1 MKTVMLVFGTRP
13 EAIKMCPLVNELK
26 TRKTI
31 RTVVCVTGQHR
42 QMLDQVLEA
51 FQTVPD
57 YDLSIMKTGQTLFDV
72 TTNILNRIGTVLDE
86 VKPDVVL
93 VHGDTSTTF
102 VTALACFYK
111 QIPVGHVEAGL
122 RTYNIYSP
130 YPEEFNRQA
139 VSIISAYNFAPTE
152 LARQNLLKEGKKAE
166 TIWVTGNDGHIY
178 LSVVPDK
185 GSFTEPTE
193 GYTPASA
200 QETADALLAQLDFVQ
215 YVDIAPG
222 LTLEDYYRTDPHWR
236 QECLISTAQTLAQA
250 MDVPLASDFQENAV
264 DTPFFGSYAG
274 KTDEPLTADTLR
286 YLIGGTLDAC
296 TVYDYETEAQEGLY
310 DLSAVDTKTPYD
322 LYLQGSKSLL
332 RIDSPLSA
340 TDKTLVVFRDSFGSS
355 LIPLLSE
362 SYRTIYA
369 VDIRY
374 LSSQMVGRFL
384 SFDGSED
391 VLFLYSTMVLQNSRT
406 MK

>member
-1 MKTVMLVFGTRP
+1 MRNTIVKGVVFVLLACAVVFGTAKWIP
-13 EAIKMCPLVNELK
+13 TQEAPSAAL
-26 TRKTI
+26 
-31 RTVVCVTGQHR
+31 
-42 QMLDQVLEA
+42 
-51 FQTVPD
+51 PD
-57 YDLSIMKTGQTLFDV
+57 VYVYQGYAV
-72 TTNILNRIGTVLDE
+72 TT
-86 VKPDVVL
+86 
-93 VHGDTSTTF
+93 
-102 VTALACFYK
+102 
-111 QIPVGHVEAGL
+111 EAGYDQKSL
-122 RTYNIYSP
+122 DY
-130 YPEEFNRQA
+130 A
-139 VSIISAYNFAPTE
+139 A
-152 LARQNLLKEGKKAE
+152 LKFQQLYDSYL
-166 TIWVTGNDGHIY
+166 TGNDGHIY

-185 GSFTEPTE
+185 GSFTAPPE

-200 QETADALLAQLDFVQ
+200 QETADTLLAQLDFVQ

-236 QECLISTAQTLAQA
+236 QECLVATAQTLAQA
-250 MDVPLASDFQENAV
+250 MDVPLAGDFQENAIDV
-264 DTPFFGSYAG
+264 PFYGAYAEKAG
-274 KTDEPLTADTLR
+274 EPLVADTLR
-286 YLIGGTLDAC
+286 YLTGEVLDAC
-296 TVYDYETEAQEGLY
+296 TVYDYETDAQEPLY
-310 DLSAVDTKTPYD
+310 DLSAVETDTPYD
-322 LYLQGSKSLL
+322 LYLQGSRSLL

-355 LIPLLSE
+355 LIPLLAE

>member
-1 MKTVMLVFGTRP
+1 MRNAIVKGVVFVLLACAVVFGTAKWIP
-13 EAIKMCPLVNELK
+13 TQEAPSAAL
-26 TRKTI
+26 
-31 RTVVCVTGQHR
+31 
-42 QMLDQVLEA
+42 
-51 FQTVPD
+51 PD
-57 YDLSIMKTGQTLFDV
+57 VYVYQGYAV
-72 TTNILNRIGTVLDE
+72 TT
-86 VKPDVVL
+86 
-93 VHGDTSTTF
+93 
-102 VTALACFYK
+102 
-111 QIPVGHVEAGL
+111 EAGYDQKSL
-122 RTYNIYSP
+122 DY
-130 YPEEFNRQA
+130 A
-139 VSIISAYNFAPTE
+139 A
-152 LARQNLLKEGKKAE
+152 LKFQQLYDSYL
-166 TIWVTGNDGHIY
+166 TGNDGHIY

-185 GSFTEPTE
+185 GSFTAPPE

-200 QETADALLAQLDFVQ
+200 QETADTLLAQLDFVQ

-236 QECLISTAQTLAQA
+236 QECLVATAQTLAQA
-250 MDVPLASDFQENAV
+250 MDVPLAGDFQENAIDV
-264 DTPFFGSYAG
+264 PFYGAYAEKVG
-274 KTDEPLTADTLR
+274 EPLVADTLR
-286 YLIGGTLDAC
+286 YLTGEVLDAC
-296 TVYDYETEAQEGLY
+296 TVYDYETDAQEPLY
-310 DLSAVDTKTPYD
+310 DLSAVETDTPYD
-322 LYLQGSKSLL
+322 LYLQGSRSLL

-355 LIPLLSE
+355 LIPLLAE

>member
-1 MKTVMLVFGTRP
+1 MRNAIVKGVVFVLLACAVVFGAAKWIPTQ
-13 EAIKMCPLVNELK
+13 EAPSAAL
-26 TRKTI
+26 
-31 RTVVCVTGQHR
+31 
-42 QMLDQVLEA
+42 
-51 FQTVPD
+51 PD
-57 YDLSIMKTGQTLFDV
+57 VYVHQGYAV
-72 TTNILNRIGTVLDE
+72 TT
-86 VKPDVVL
+86 
-93 VHGDTSTTF
+93 
-102 VTALACFYK
+102 
-111 QIPVGHVEAGL
+111 EAGYDQKSL
-122 RTYNIYSP
+122 DY
-130 YPEEFNRQA
+130 A
-139 VSIISAYNFAPTE
+139 A
-152 LARQNLLKEGKKAE
+152 LKFQQLYDSSL
-166 TIWVTGNDGHIY
+166 TGNDGHIY

-185 GSFTEPTE
+185 GSFTAPPE

-200 QETADALLAQLDFVQ
+200 QETADTLLAQLDFVQ

-236 QECLISTAQTLAQA
+236 QECLVATAQTLAQA
-250 MDVPLASDFQENAV
+250 MDVPLAGDFQENAIDV
-264 DTPFFGSYAG
+264 PFYGAYAEKAG
-274 KTDEPLTADTLR
+274 EPLVADTLR
-286 YLIGGTLDAC
+286 YLTGEVLDAC
-296 TVYDYETEAQEGLY
+296 TVYDYETDAQEPLY
-310 DLSAVDTKTPYD
+310 DLSAVETDTPYD
-322 LYLQGSKSLL
+322 LYLQGSRSLL

-355 LIPLLSE
+355 LIPLLAE

>member
-1 MKTVMLVFGTRP
+1 MRNAIVTGVVFVLLACAAVFGAAKWIPTQ
-13 EAIKMCPLVNELK
+13 EAPSAAL
-26 TRKTI
+26 
-31 RTVVCVTGQHR
+31 
-42 QMLDQVLEA
+42 
-51 FQTVPD
+51 PD
-57 YDLSIMKTGQTLFDV
+57 VYVYQGYAV
-72 TTNILNRIGTVLDE
+72 TT
-86 VKPDVVL
+86 
-93 VHGDTSTTF
+93 
-102 VTALACFYK
+102 
-111 QIPVGHVEAGL
+111 EAGYDQKSL
-122 RTYNIYSP
+122 DH
-130 YPEEFNRQA
+130 A
-139 VSIISAYNFAPTE
+139 
-152 LARQNLLKEGKKAE
+152 ARKLQQLHDSYL
-166 TIWVTGNDGHIY
+166 TGNDGHIY

-236 QECLISTAQTLAQA
+236 QECLVATAQTLAQA
-250 MDVPLASDFQENAV
+250 MDVPLAGDFQENAIDV
-264 DTPFFGSYAG
+264 PFYGAYAEKAG
-274 KTDEPLTADTLR
+274 EPLVADTLR
-286 YLIGGTLDAC
+286 YLTGEVLDAC
-296 TVYDYETEAQEGLY
+296 TVYDYETDAQETLY
-310 DLSAVDTKTPYD
+310 DLSAVETDTPYD
-322 LYLQGSKSLL
+322 LYLQGSRSLL

-340 TDKTLVVFRDSFGSS
+340 TDRTLVVFRDSFGSS
-355 LIPLLSE
+355 LIPLLAE

>member
-1 MKTVMLVFGTRP
+1 MRNAIVKGVVFVLLACAVVFGAAKWIPTQ
-13 EAIKMCPLVNELK
+13 EAPSAAL
-26 TRKTI
+26 
-31 RTVVCVTGQHR
+31 
-42 QMLDQVLEA
+42 
-51 FQTVPD
+51 PD
-57 YDLSIMKTGQTLFDV
+57 VYVYQGYAV
-72 TTNILNRIGTVLDE
+72 TT
-86 VKPDVVL
+86 
-93 VHGDTSTTF
+93 
-102 VTALACFYK
+102 
-111 QIPVGHVEAGL
+111 EAGYDQKSL
-122 RTYNIYSP
+122 DY
-130 YPEEFNRQA
+130 A
-139 VSIISAYNFAPTE
+139 A
-152 LARQNLLKEGKKAE
+152 LKFQQLYDSYL
-166 TIWVTGNDGHIY
+166 TGNDGHIY

-185 GSFTEPTE
+185 GSFTAPPE

-200 QETADALLAQLDFVQ
+200 QETADTLLAQLDFVQ

-236 QECLISTAQTLAQA
+236 QECLVATAQTLAQA
-250 MDVPLASDFQENAV
+250 MDVPLAGDFQENAIDV
-264 DTPFFGSYAG
+264 PFYGAYAEKAG
-274 KTDEPLTADTLR
+274 EPLVADTLR
-286 YLIGGTLDAC
+286 YLTGEVLDAC
-296 TVYDYETEAQEGLY
+296 TVYDYETDAQETLY
-310 DLSAVDTKTPYD
+310 DLSAVETDTPYD
-322 LYLQGSKSLL
+322 LYLQGSRSLL

-355 LIPLLSE
+355 LIPLLAE

>member
-1 MKTVMLVFGTRP
+1 MRNAIVTGVVFVLLACAAVFGAAKWIPTQ
-13 EAIKMCPLVNELK
+13 EAPSAAL
-26 TRKTI
+26 
-31 RTVVCVTGQHR
+31 
-42 QMLDQVLEA
+42 
-51 FQTVPD
+51 PD
-57 YDLSIMKTGQTLFDV
+57 VYVYQGYAV
-72 TTNILNRIGTVLDE
+72 TT
-86 VKPDVVL
+86 
-93 VHGDTSTTF
+93 
-102 VTALACFYK
+102 
-111 QIPVGHVEAGL
+111 EAGYDQKSL
-122 RTYNIYSP
+122 DY
-130 YPEEFNRQA
+130 A
-139 VSIISAYNFAPTE
+139 A
-152 LARQNLLKEGKKAE
+152 LKFQQLHDSYL
-166 TIWVTGNDGHIY
+166 TGNDGHIY

-185 GSFTEPTE
+185 GSFTAPPE

-200 QETADALLAQLDFVQ
+200 QETADTLLAQLDFVQ

-236 QECLISTAQTLAQA
+236 QECLVATAQTLAQA
-250 MDVPLASDFQENAV
+250 MDVPLAGDFQENAIDV
-264 DTPFFGSYAG
+264 PFYGAYAEKAG
-274 KTDEPLTADTLR
+274 EPLVADTLR
-286 YLIGGTLDAC
+286 YLTGEVLDAC
-296 TVYDYETEAQEGLY
+296 TVYDYETDAQEPLY
-310 DLSAVDTKTPYD
+310 DLSAVETDTPYD
-322 LYLQGSKSLL
+322 LYLQGSRSLL

-355 LIPLLSE
+355 LIPLLAE